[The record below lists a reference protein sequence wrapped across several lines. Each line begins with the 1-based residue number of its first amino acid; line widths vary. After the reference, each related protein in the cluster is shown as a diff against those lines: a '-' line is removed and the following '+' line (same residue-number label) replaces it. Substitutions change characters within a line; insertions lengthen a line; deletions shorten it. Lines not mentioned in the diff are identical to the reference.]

1 MSAVA
6 ANAMERPSLLSVLRV
21 RNFAL
26 LWSGQA
32 ISQIGDA
39 LFNVAM
45 MWLVLQLTGS
55 ALAMGTTMILTQLPR
70 LAFQLIGGVSVDRYD
85 RRMLM
90 LWSDAIRGIVMLV
103 FAILVAT
110 NQIQLIHIYILS
122 IIFGI
127 VSAFFYPAMSALIP
141 NLVAGEELIAANS
154 LSSLTLQG
162 SQIIGPAIAGILIA
176 VPSIG
181 IAGVSFFDAFSFGV
195 GVLALLLMQLPA
207 HLNGARKTNGSF
219 VHELKDGFR
228 YLFGFRALVVIL
240 FIAMVLNFAF
250 APISV
255 ILPIFVKNVL
265 GLGSESFGF
274 IMSAFGVG
282 MVAGSITVGVRPPQA
297 HRGII
302 VFVLTAIEGI
312 LFAAVGFLPIFA
324 IGSFLSFACGFIN
337 AIVNTLLMATMQG
350 MIADEYRGRIF
361 SLMSMIAMGLT
372 PISLAIAGGVT
383 DIVGSATVFVAG
395 GVLCAA
401 ASLYG
406 LTVREVRELQ

>member
-6 ANAMERPSLLSVLRV
+6 SNAMARPNLLSVLRV

-55 ALAMGTTMILTQLPR
+55 ALAMGTTVILTQLPR

-85 RRMLM
+85 RRILM
-90 LWSDAIRGIVMLV
+90 LLSDVLRGIVMLA
-103 FAILVAT
+103 FALLVAT
-110 NQIQLIHIYILS
+110 DQIQLIHVYILS

-141 NLVAGEELIAANS
+141 NLVAQDELIAANS
-154 LSSLTLQG
+154 LSMLTQQG
-162 SQIIGPAIAGILIA
+162 SQIIGPAIAGVLIA
-176 VPSIG
+176 IPAIG
-181 IAGVSFFDAFSFGV
+181 IAGVSFFNAFSFGV

-207 HLNGARKTNGSF
+207 HLNGTRKTNGSF

-228 YLFGFRALVVIL
+228 YLFGFRALVVIIFL
-240 FIAMVLNFAF
+240 AMVLNFAL
-250 APISV
+250 APVSV

-265 GLGSESFGF
+265 DLGSESFGF

-282 MVAGSITVGVRPPQA
+282 MVAGSIAVGVRPPRA

-302 VFVLTAIEGI
+302 VFLLTTLQGV
-312 LFAAVGFLPIFA
+312 LFAMVGLVPIFVISCVLSLV
-324 IGSFLSFACGFIN
+324 IGFANG
-337 AIVNTLLMATMQG
+337 IVNTMLSAMLQG

-361 SLMSMIAMGLT
+361 GLMSMISMGMM
-372 PISLAIAGGVT
+372 PISLAIAGGIT
-383 DIVGSATVFVAG
+383 DLVGSAIMFVAG
-395 GVLCAA
+395 GVLCAV

-406 LTVREVRELQ
+406 MTFREIREL

>member
-1 MSAVA
+1 MSAA
-6 ANAMERPSLLSVLRV
+6 TANAIARPNLLSVLRG

-55 ALAMGTTMILTQLPR
+55 ALAMGTTVILTQLPR
-70 LAFQLIGGVSVDRYD
+70 LAFQLIGGVSVDHYD

-90 LWSDAIRGIVMLV
+90 LMSDAIRGIVMLV

-110 NQIQLIHIYILS
+110 NQIQMIHIYILS

-127 VSAFFYPAMSALIP
+127 VSAFFFPAMSALIP
-141 NLVAGEELIAANS
+141 NLVAQEELIAANS
-154 LSSLTLQG
+154 LSSLTMQG
-162 SQIIGPAIAGILIA
+162 SQIIGPAIAGVLIA

-181 IAGVSFFDAFSFGV
+181 IAGVSFFNAFSFGV

-207 HLNGARKTNGSF
+207 HLNGTRKTNGSF
-219 VHELKDGFR
+219 VYELKDGFR

-240 FIAMVLNFAF
+240 FLAMVLNFAL
-250 APISV
+250 APVSV
-255 ILPIFVKNVL
+255 ILPIFVKNIL

-274 IMSAFGVG
+274 LMSAFGVG
-282 MVAGSITVGVRPPQA
+282 MVAGSIAVGVRPPRA

-302 VFVLTAIEGI
+302 VFLLTALQGVI
-312 LFAAVGFLPIFA
+312 FAAVGLVPIFVISSVLA
-324 IGSFLSFACGFIN
+324 IAMGFSN
-337 AIVNTLLMATMQG
+337 GIVNTLLAATMQG

-361 SLMSMIAMGLT
+361 GLTSMIAMGLM
-372 PISLAIAGGVT
+372 PISLAIAGGLT
-383 DIVGSATVFVAG
+383 DVVGAATVFVAG

-406 LTVREVRELQ
+406 LTFHEIRELQ